1 MDEKTKNI
9 KEILEDLGKIANNFL
24 NLYAKIREL
33 DATIYEQEDLITAG
47 DKAEEGLL
55 VLEYIL
61 TRMLREKTDDKKGIG
76 EYNKE
81 GIEEYNEGDLK
92 YEKDR

>member
-1 MDEKTKNI
+1 MDEKTNNI
-9 KEILEDLGKIANNFL
+9 KEILEDLGKITNNFL

-61 TRMLREKTDDKKGIG
+61 TRMLREKTNNKEGIG

-81 GIEEYNEGDLK
+81 GVEEYNGDPK